1 MSESFDP
8 LYSKGEKNRARKAF
22 LTADT
27 LASNSTNSTG
37 VTNVINEALFYFS
50 VPDMTVWQ

>member
-1 MSESFDP
+1 MFESFDP
-8 LYSKGEKNRARKAF
+8 LYFKGEKNRAQKAF
-22 LTADT
+22 LAADT